1 VLAFGRLRFSLD
13 LLGRQ
18 LRKPAQREGLQRH
31 RYSPTRRMRDDQS
44 TKFRRS
50 AQRLFSLALRKE
62 ADSSRLPQWWR
73 GERLREAVRF
83 GSYAVPRQGEM
94 RPRCLV

>member
-1 VLAFGRLRFSLD
+1 VLAFGCLRFSLD

-18 LRKPAQREGLQRH
+18 LRMPAQLEGLLRH
-31 RYSPTRRMRDDQS
+31 RYSPTRRMRDDQYEIS
-44 TKFRRS
+44 KINPAAFSAGISKRS
-50 AQRLFSLALRKE
+50 GRLP
-62 ADSSRLPQWWR
+62 PQWWR

-83 GSYAVPRQGEM
+83 GNYAMPRQGEM